1 VNLPADRPFLLL
13 TAGGPITPV
22 MKAAPMTPTEPQPD
36 LSGLTFEKALAELE
50 SIVQRLEQGKVDL
63 EESIAIYERGEALKT
78 HCQALLERADARIEK
93 ITVGPNGQ
101 AAGTTPLDVE
111 A

>member
-1 VNLPADRPFLLL
+1 
-13 TAGGPITPV
+13 
-22 MKAAPMTPTEPQPD
+22 MTPTEPPPD

-78 HCQALLERADARIEK
+78 HCQGLLERADARIEK
-93 ITVGPNGQ
+93 IAVGPNGQ

-111 A
+111 S

>member
-1 VNLPADRPFLLL
+1 
-13 TAGGPITPV
+13 
-22 MKAAPMTPTEPQPD
+22 MTPTEPQPD

-50 SIVQRLEQGKVDL
+50 SIVQRLEQGKVEL

-101 AAGTTPLDVE
+101 AVGTTPLDVE
-111 A
+111 P

>member
-1 VNLPADRPFLLL
+1 
-13 TAGGPITPV
+13 
-22 MKAAPMTPTEPQPD
+22 MKAAPTPTESPSD
-36 LSGLTFEKALAELE
+36 IAGLTFEKALAELE

-63 EESIAIYERGEALKT
+63 EESIIIYERGEALKK

-93 ITVGPNGQ
+93 ITVGPDGR

-111 A
+111 S

>member
-1 VNLPADRPFLLL
+1 MLLPAESS
-13 TAGGPITPV
+13 ITPV
-22 MKAAPMTPTEPQPD
+22 MKAASMTSTEPPSD
-36 LSGLTFEKALAELE
+36 ISGLTFEKALAELE

-63 EESIAIYERGEALKT
+63 EESIAIYERGEALKR

-101 AAGTTPLDVE
+101 AAGTAPLDVE
-111 A
+111 S